1 MIATG
6 ATAKDD
12 STKKRTDP
20 VITMIRS
27 DSANHMPDADW
38 GELRAFLR
46 SRCKEHDERT
56 ANTEEHLGLSL
67 MVDMMIDM
75 YEAGRR
81 HTIPDQWRDAHAS
94 MIARRDPEFQAYL
107 RKKAEVIRDRAKY
120 ERHETLDIHQLT
132 DGPMHKF
139 LAKRQKTSSK
149 K

>member
-1 MIATG
+1 M
-6 ATAKDD
+6 DD
-12 STKKRTDP
+12 TTKKRTHP
-20 VITMIRS
+20 VIKMISS
-27 DSANHMPDADW
+27 DSANHMSDADW

-56 ANTEEHLGLSL
+56 AHSEEHLGLSL
-67 MVDMMIDM
+67 MVDMMMEM

-81 HTIPDQWRDAHAS
+81 HTIPDQWRDAHTS

-107 RKKAEVIRDRAKY
+107 RKKAEVIRDRVKY
-120 ERHETLDIHQLT
+120 ERHEKLDIHQLT

-139 LAKRQKTSSK
+139 LAKRQKTSSNNK